1 MKQEDCSSF
10 RPFSFYRKSLPFPMV
25 ICTNCGG
32 EFPSRSKLFKHL
44 PTCLHETNKDG
55 GSEDEDGVVEVDED
69 GVVEVVEREPG
80 FFQVVVKPQGMPT
93 MGGRTA
99 SGLSMQNHP
108 ALVIEEKRVTEQS
121 HLWKVVRAVPV
132 HRLDSATGGLLI
144 CAESTIAEQSLRCA
158 FRERLVHKR
167 YRAVVVGL
175 VEQDV
180 GTITLALSGQDSRTE
195 YKVVSR
201 TPCTLFGGGLT
212 TLDLFP
218 VTGRR
223 HQLRRHL
230 AAISHTIVGDFRYR
244 GSIIWPASVRR
255 LYLWACEVSFPHP
268 ATWPGGDSSMVCT
281 TARMVTVTTE
291 EPPFY
296 KQLLDSATAAGVV

>member
-1 MKQEDCSSF
+1 
-10 RPFSFYRKSLPFPMV
+10 MV
-25 ICTNCGG
+25 VCTNCGG

-44 PTCLHETNKDG
+44 PSCLEKKDEG
-55 GSEDEDGVVEVDED
+55 DGSSDGSQGKDEEDC
-69 GVVEVVEREPG
+69 GVVEVVVREPG
-80 FFQVVVKPQGMPT
+80 FYQVVVKPQGMPT

-144 CAESTIAEQSLRCA
+144 CAESAAAEQSLRCA

-230 AAISHTIVGDFRYR
+230 AAFGHTIVGDFRYR

-268 ATWPGGDSSMVCT
+268 ASSPAEALLLNPQVPGEL
-281 TARMVTVTTE
+281 RMVTVSTQ
-291 EPPFY
+291 EPTFY
-296 KQLLDSATAAGVV
+296 KELLDGLC